1 MVEPARD
8 RVFGWSMFKKRWRAW
23 LRGLHRDVGYLVVGL
38 TFVYAI
44 SGLAINH
51 IDDWDPNYKS
61 VSRTHQIAGELPPDD
76 AEAATKVVLAQLG
89 IDEEPTDAYL
99 ATDTELEIYFATDQ
113 RAIRVDLDT
122 GTAFEEAQQPRFF
135 LRVANWLHYNR
146 SKQAWTYVADAYAIL
161 LLFLATSG
169 LFMLKGRKGL
179 IGRGAILLAI
189 GAAVPVAYV
198 TFAGGPGG

>member
-1 MVEPARD
+1 MVEPSPAARALATV
-8 RVFGWSMFKKRWRAW
+8 RRRWRVW
-23 LRGLHRDVGYLVVGL
+23 LRSCHRDVGYLVVGL
-38 TFVYAI
+38 TFIYAI

-61 VSRTHQIAGELPPDD
+61 VSRTHQIAGELSQDD

-122 GTAFEEAQQPRFF
+122 RTAFEEAQQPRFF